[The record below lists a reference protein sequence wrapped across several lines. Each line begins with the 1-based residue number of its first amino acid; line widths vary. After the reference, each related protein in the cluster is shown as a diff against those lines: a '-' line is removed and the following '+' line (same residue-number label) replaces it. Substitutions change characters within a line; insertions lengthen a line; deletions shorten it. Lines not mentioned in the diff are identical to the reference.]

1 MARTHRPRSSSVRE
15 RRRHRERAIVEATRA
30 TFDRRMRRDASVD
43 ELAHR
48 AGLSKA
54 LVYRAFDS
62 KEEIFVL
69 TLTDYLG
76 ELATRLQTPPDG
88 GPVNGLRAVST
99 CYAEFCLEYPAF
111 VDCAMALICSVPGKR
126 ASRGGLR
133 RDLAASRWRAGLLRR
148 ADAAD
153 IRRAPA
159 RVSSGPKA
167 QNTKQMDAG
176 GYALVIWVHQDPEK
190 GGCNS

>member
-1 MARTHRPRSSSVRE
+1 
-15 RRRHRERAIVEATRA
+15 
-30 TFDRRMRRDASVD
+30 MRRDASVD

-88 GPVNGLRAVST
+88 GPVDELRAVST
-99 CYAEFCLEYPAF
+99 
-111 VDCAMALICSVPGKR
+111 V
-126 ASRGGLR
+126 LR
-133 RDLAASRWRAGLLRR
+133 RVLPCSTR
-148 ADAAD
+148 
-153 IRRAPA
+153 P
-159 RVSSGPKA
+159 SSTA
-167 QNTKQMDAG
+167 Q
-176 GYALVIWVHQDPEK
+176 WH
-190 GGCNS
+190 